1 MKRFWRLTS
10 VGLKYILKPDIDSE
24 PLQYE
29 MCRCTKRVPNSHV
42 HLKMP
47 GQFPF
52 IFFLLEL
59 NFQQFVKLVYEKH
72 TTGCF

>member
-29 MCRCTKRVPNSHV
+29 MCRCTRRVPNSRV
-42 HLKMP
+42 HLKKP

-52 IFFLLEL
+52 IFS
-59 NFQQFVKLVYEKH
+59 
-72 TTGCF
+72 C